1 MDAELEK
8 LGLTKD
14 DVAKAREI
22 AKNIVRDGGSQ
33 HDVSAEDKML
43 MRKVKA
49 MIKKRPGTR
58 PMIAGIRF
66 STGAANEILQASTMI
81 EEEPLT
87 EHYLQFIDDK
97 YKGR

>member
-1 MDAELEK
+1 
-8 LGLTKD
+8 
-14 DVAKAREI
+14 
-22 AKNIVRDGGSQ
+22 SQ